1 MKLCYKN
8 REEKSR
14 SNPIT
19 CNNLKGKNLD
29 ELWRGGGGPVPST
42 LATPMGR
49 GYQKPMKNGRFVR
62 EV

>member
-8 REEKSR
+8 REENSR

-29 ELWRGGGGPVPST
+29 QLWGGGGPVPST
-42 LATPMGR
+42 LATPTGR
-49 GYQKPMKNGRFVR
+49 GY
-62 EV
+62 